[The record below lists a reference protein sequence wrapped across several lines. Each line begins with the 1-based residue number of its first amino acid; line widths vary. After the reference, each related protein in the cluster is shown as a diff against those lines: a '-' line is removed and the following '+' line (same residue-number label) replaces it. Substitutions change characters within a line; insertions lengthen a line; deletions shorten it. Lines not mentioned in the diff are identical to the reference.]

1 MNVGVAHHIC
11 PYSIPQSWQKD
22 IVEFTHTS
30 RQRFIKQQIIEVC
43 RSSFK
48 YLYEHVQKAV
58 CIPVPLPSLCF
69 LAGEKG
75 EGKTTFKPLHYKGTP
90 VHRIVKGFI
99 VQGGDFSAGKHTD
112 RLYHTVEVLHVSL
125 WLSHVGDG
133 TGGESI
139 YGGMFKG
146 ELSIA
151 TKSNVHTVQC
161 TSCLCGDIIMH
172 MCMLSQERMMISLS
186 RNLDSYTL
194 FLFRP
199 ISDDVIVHSWLSSP

>member
-1 MNVGVAHHIC
+1 
-11 PYSIPQSWQKD
+11 
-22 IVEFTHTS
+22 
-30 RQRFIKQQIIEVC
+30 
-43 RSSFK
+43 
-48 YLYEHVQKAV
+48 LYEHVQKAV
-58 CIPVPLPSLCF
+58 CIPVPLPSLCL

-90 VHRIVKGFI
+90 IHRIVKGFI

-146 ELSIA
+146 ELSIY
-151 TKSNVHTVQC
+151 VQPNQMC
-161 TSCLCGDIIMH
+161 TQYIMLCGGIMMY
-172 MCMLSQERMMISLS
+172 MCMLSQGRVMTSLS
-186 RNLDSYTL
+186 RSYTL
-194 FLFRP
+194 FLFRR
-199 ISDDVIVHSWLSSP
+199 ISDDVIMHSWLSSPRVVVCTSIIWEFGNLCGLERQKKLTLEQNR

>member
-1 MNVGVAHHIC
+1 M
-11 PYSIPQSWQKD
+11 
-22 IVEFTHTS
+22 
-30 RQRFIKQQIIEVC
+30 
-43 RSSFK
+43 
-48 YLYEHVQKAV
+48 YEHVQKAV
-58 CIPVPLPSLCF
+58 FIPVPLPSLCL

-146 ELSIA
+146 ELS
-151 TKSNVHTVQC
+151 TYVQQNQMC
-161 TSCLCGDIIMH
+161 TQYIMFVWRHHHAHVYAESRARDDIIVTKFRQLH
-172 MCMLSQERMMISLS
+172 I
-186 RNLDSYTL
+186 
-194 FLFRP
+194 FLFRR
-199 ISDDVIVHSWLSSP
+199 ISDDVIMHSWLSSP